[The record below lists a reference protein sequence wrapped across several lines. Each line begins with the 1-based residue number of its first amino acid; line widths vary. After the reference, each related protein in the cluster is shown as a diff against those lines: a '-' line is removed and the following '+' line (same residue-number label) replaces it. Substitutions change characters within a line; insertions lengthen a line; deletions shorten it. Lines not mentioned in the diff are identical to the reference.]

1 VVRPAPATIWSDF
14 VSDYGRL
21 AFTGLP
27 TLAVFGV
34 VINQWW
40 IAAAA
45 VTVIAA
51 GIVAL
56 RVGFRRGK
64 TVGQR

>member
-1 VVRPAPATIWSDF
+1 M
-14 VSDYGRL
+14 SDYGRL

-27 TLAVFGV
+27 TLAIFGF
-34 VINQWW
+34 VIDQWW
-40 IAAAA
+40 IAVAAA
-45 VTVIAA
+45 LLILF

-56 RVGFRRGK
+56 RVGFRRNR

>member
-1 VVRPAPATIWSDF
+1 M
-14 VSDYGRL
+14 SDYGRL

-34 VINQWW
+34 VIDQWW

-45 VTVIAA
+45 AILIAA
-51 GIVAL
+51 GITAL
-56 RVGFRRGK
+56 RIGFRRGK
-64 TVGQR
+64 SVGQR

>member
-1 VVRPAPATIWSDF
+1 VDHPTTSWSDF

-27 TLAVFGV
+27 TLAVFGM
-34 VINQWW
+34 VIDQWW

-45 VTVIAA
+45 VMVIAM
-51 GIVAL
+51 GILAL